1 MAEWIETLIAALLI
15 IGGVFVLIGSIG
27 LVKLPDFF
35 TRLHAPTK
43 ATTLGIGSVLLAS
56 MLVHTLR
63 EGSISIHEL
72 VISLFL
78 FITAP
83 ISAHMLAKAALHRRV
98 EHLQGGHSSD
108 SRERAERQ
116 LPGDAP
122 LQDGTEPSN

>member
-1 MAEWIETLIAALLI
+1 MAEWIEILVSALLI
-15 IGGVFVLIGSIG
+15 IGGIFVLIGSIG

-56 MLVHTLR
+56 MVVHTLH
-63 EGSISIHEL
+63 EGSVSIHEL

-83 ISAHMLAKAALHRRV
+83 ISAHMLAKAALHRQV
-98 EHLQGGHSSD
+98 EHLQGSD
-108 SRERAERQ
+108 ARDHRERAERQ

-122 LQDGTEPSN
+122 LENDAEASN